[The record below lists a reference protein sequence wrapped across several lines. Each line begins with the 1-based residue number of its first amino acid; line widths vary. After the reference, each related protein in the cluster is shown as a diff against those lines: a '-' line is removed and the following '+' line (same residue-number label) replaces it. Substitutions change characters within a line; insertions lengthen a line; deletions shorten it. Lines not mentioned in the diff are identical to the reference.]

1 MNKLSIIILSVVMFV
16 LVGCSPKKTLQD
28 YFTEDD
34 LATLEVEF
42 EQSSE
47 MDIDFSVIEN
57 TLEITYKFKDKGS
70 TQMNASIQA
79 ELETD
84 KMKKTFTDYLST
96 IIKDMTN
103 VKTANLK
110 IIYLD
115 INNKIM
121 AELMV
126 TSTK

>member
-1 MNKLSIIILSVVMFV
+1 MNKLSIITLSVIMLV

-57 TLEITYKFKDKGS
+57 TLEITYKFEDKGS

>member
-1 MNKLSIIILSVVMFV
+1 MNKLSIIILSAVMLV

-47 MDIDFSVIEN
+47 MDIDFSVVEN
-57 TLEITYKFKDKGS
+57 TLEITYKFEDEGS
-70 TQMNASIQA
+70 EEMNASIQA

-84 KMKKTFTDYLST
+84 EMKKTFTDYLST
-96 IIKDMTN
+96 LIEDMTN

-110 IIYLD
+110 IVYLD
-115 INNKIM
+115 INDDIM
-121 AELMV
+121 AELTV

>member
-1 MNKLSIIILSVVMFV
+1 MNKLSIIILSAVMLV

-57 TLEITYKFKDKGS
+57 TLEITYKFEDKGS